1 MNNKIRILILTRA
14 LSSTSEW
21 MWFTVAMVA
30 TYQIAGTGG
39 AGATAIA
46 ASVPPLLASP
56 WVSAWADRR
65 GPKTVLLRALIVRSG
80 ALATAAV
87 VSLYAPTFWLYL
99 VVIVIEGITVFAAAP
114 ALRGLLPWLVSTP
127 ADLVKTN
134 LQLSSAKSLGT
145 LVGPALAGLLL
156 EVTSILVTL
165 GAAFGVS
172 LLAFIVSL
180 GLPETTGERVASGEG
195 EGALRE
201 LVQGAG
207 ILWQD
212 EAVRWVLLGIG
223 LVALLQG
230 VVEVAVVPLALDTL
244 GLGDWGP
251 GTFTAAMGVGGTVAG
266 IALSAVVSRSWLSR
280 AFCITAVSQG
290 VATGLAGLTSA
301 IWAAFLSVA
310 LFGAALS
317 TAIGLGTTMVS
328 RFAPLALLARALGL
342 VEVLTYVGVAAG
354 NGATPLLA
362 GALGVPRSLLLVGA
376 VQALATLALWPAL
389 SRLDRSRGSD
399 PDVAAAFSR
408 VPFLAALPVA
418 AGERM
423 EREALVEEVEAG
435 AIVFRQGEFGSR
447 FYIVARGLVQVE
459 VDGQAIRTLEPGAH
473 FGEMALLRRIPR
485 TATIRAMAP
494 TRLVVVEQR
503 AFLSAVT
510 GRTVLPAQ
518 GHLVMPIDHRQDL
531 SPLMPG
537 ATSDL
542 QARADALKSIPLL
555 RGLPHEGRLILVQH
569 AQVLAPEVG
578 TEITREGAQADAYYV
593 ILAGNVRFLVAGE
606 VMGSLGP
613 GEGFGELALL
623 HQLPRTATAVTA
635 EPAVLLRFPAEAF
648 LRAFAAPSST
658 GIVNVTEA
666 HEHAQ

>member
-1 MNNKIRILILTRA
+1 MNNKVRILILTQV
-14 LSSTSEW
+14 LSSASEW

-56 WVSAWADRR
+56 WVSAWADRH
-65 GPKTVLLRALIVRSG
+65 GPRLVLLRALSVRSG

-87 VSLYAPTFWLYL
+87 VSLYVPTFWLYL
-99 VVIVIEGITVFAAAP
+99 IVIAIEGMTAFAVGP
-114 ALRGLLPWLVSTP
+114 ALRGLLTWLVSTP
-127 ADLVKTN
+127 ADLVKGN
-134 LQLSSAKSLGT
+134 LRLSSAENLGT
-145 LVGPALAGLLL
+145 LAGPVLGGLLL
-156 EVTSILVTL
+156 EVTSIPVTL
-165 GAAFGVS
+165 VAAFGVS
-172 LLAFIVSL
+172 ALAFIVSL
-180 GLPETTGERVASGEG
+180 GLPESTGEQTASGEG
-195 EGALRE
+195 DGALRT

-207 ILWQD
+207 ILWKD

-223 LVALLQG
+223 LVSLLQG

-244 GLGDWGP
+244 GLGNWGP
-251 GTFTAAMGVGGTVAG
+251 GAFTAAMGVGGMVAG
-266 IALSAVVSRSWLSR
+266 IALSAVVGRSWLSR
-280 AFCITAVSQG
+280 AFCITAVGQG
-290 VATGLAGLTSA
+290 VATALAGLTSV
-301 IWAAFLSVA
+301 IWAAFMSVA

-362 GALGVPRSLLLVGA
+362 GALGVPGSLLLVGA
-376 VQALATLALWPAL
+376 VAALATLALWPAL
-389 SRLDRSRGSD
+389 SRLDRSRVSD

-408 VPFLAALPVA
+408 VSFLAALPVA
-418 AGERM
+418 TGERM

-447 FYIVARGLVQVE
+447 FYIVVRGLVQVE
-459 VDGQAIRTLEPGAH
+459 VDGRAIRTLEPGAY

-485 TATIRAMAP
+485 TATIRAVAP

-510 GRTVLPAQ
+510 GRTVLPSAES
-518 GHLVMPIDHRQDL
+518 LVMPTDHGKDL
-531 SPLMPG
+531 APLMPG

-542 QARADALKSIPLL
+542 HAQADALKSVPLL
-555 RGLPHEGRLILVQH
+555 RGLPHAGRLILMQQ
-569 AQVLAPEVG
+569 AQVLAPEVD
-578 TEITREGAQADAYYV
+578 TELTREGSRADAYYV
-593 ILAGNVRFLVAGE
+593 ILAGNVTFLVAGE

-635 EPAVLLRFPAEAF
+635 KPAVLLRFPAEAF
-648 LRAFAAPSST
+648 LRAFALGPETA
-658 GIVNVTEA
+658 VT
-666 HEHAQ
+666 